1 MEVRGRSQ
9 EDPTH
14 EGRWPRGVTPRP
26 RSGQWKTAPG
36 WDNAGRAKRSYS
48 VSEVRAAAGRSHP
61 TPEDR
66 GRGRGRRSNPMP
78 EARGSG
84 QEEQPHVQ
92 GAVATWAQEG

>member
-1 MEVRGRSQ
+1 MSEVRGRSQ

-66 GRGRGRRSNPMP
+66 GRGRGRRSNPMSK
-78 EARGSG
+78 ERWLRGCRR
-84 QEEQPHVQ
+84 
-92 GAVATWAQEG
+92 A